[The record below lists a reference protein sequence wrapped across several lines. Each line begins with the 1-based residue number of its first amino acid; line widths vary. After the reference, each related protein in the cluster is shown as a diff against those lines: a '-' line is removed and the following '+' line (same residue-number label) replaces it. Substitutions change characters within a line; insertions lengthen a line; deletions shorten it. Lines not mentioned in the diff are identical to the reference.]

1 MKNQTKNIGTKI
13 TDIREAAGLSQSEL
27 AKKLGTTQSAIARM
41 EAGRQNVSADMLRRI
56 GQALGKN
63 LVTLSPGTVNVAID
77 GGKKLKGTI
86 ETNTSKN
93 GAVGLLC
100 ASLLNRG
107 TTTLR
112 RMPRIEEVHRLIEVL
127 TSIGVKV
134 EWHGSDVTIT
144 PPKTFALKKI
154 DVEAARKTRSIVM
167 FIGPLVH
174 ELATFSLPQ
183 SGGCKLGSRTVMPHF
198 YALEHFGVTITTTD
212 TSFVVSRTETKAAA
226 KERAAA
232 GHTTSDREIVLYES
246 GDTVTENAL
255 MAAARTPGRTVIKY
269 ASANYMV
276 QEVCAFLQKCGVVID
291 GIGTTTLTVTG
302 RETINE
308 DIEYTLSEDP
318 TDSMF
323 FIAAAI
329 VTNSAITITRCPID
343 FLELELLILEKM
355 GLQYTKSAPYLS
367 HNGVTKLVDLKLKA
381 SALTAPQE
389 KIHPRPYPGLNAD
402 NLPFFAAIA
411 TQATGQTL
419 IHDWMYEKR
428 AIYFTELDKLG
439 ADTVLADPHRI
450 YITGPTPLRAAELI
464 CPPALRP
471 ATILLIA
478 MLGASGRSVL
488 RNIYSINR
496 GYENLVARL
505 ASLGAQIAYLDEF

>member
-1 MKNQTKNIGTKI
+1 MQNIGKRI
-13 TDIREAAGLSQSEL
+13 ADLRETQGLTQTTL
-27 AKKLGTTQSAIARM
+27 AKKIGTTQSAIARL
-41 EAGRQNVSADMLRRI
+41 ESGTQNISAEMLKKI
-56 GQALGKN
+56 GHALGKN
-63 LVTLSPGTVNVAID
+63 LITLSPGTMNVTIK
-77 GGKKLKGTI
+77 GKQKLSGTI

-107 TTTLR
+107 TTILH
-112 RMPRIEEVHRLIEVL
+112 RMPRIEEVHRIIEVL
-127 TSIGVKV
+127 QSIGVSV
-134 EWHGSDVTIT
+134 SWNDSTVTIT
-144 PPKTFALKKI
+144 PPKKFNLKGI
-154 DVEAARKTRSIVM
+154 DVESAKKTRSIVM
-167 FIGPLVH
+167 FIGSLIHTLPN
-174 ELATFSLPQ
+174 FSLPQ
-183 SGGCKLGSRTVMPHF
+183 SGGCKLGSRTVRPHF
-198 YALEHFGVTITTTD
+198 YALENFGVNIETTND
-212 TSFVVSRTETKAAA
+212 AYKVSYTPQSPTEV
-226 KERAAA
+226 
-232 GHTTSDREIVLYES
+232 VLYES

-255 MAAARTPGRTVIKY
+255 FAAARSQGTTTIKY

-276 QEVCAFLQKCGVVID
+276 QEVAIFLTKLGIKID
-291 GIGTTTLTVTG
+291 GIGTTTMTVTG
-302 RETINE
+302 VPTINQT
-308 DIEYTLSEDP
+308 IEYTLAEDP

-329 VTNSAITITRCPID
+329 TTHSTITITRCPIE

-355 GLQYTKSAPYLS
+355 GLEYSKSKTYTS
-367 HNGVTKLVDLKLKA
+367 HNGVTKLVDLKIKT
-381 SALTAPQE
+381 SQLTASPE
-389 KIHPRPYPGLNAD
+389 KIHSRPYPGLNAD
-402 NLPFFAAIA
+402 NLPFFAVIA

-450 YITGPTPLRAAELI
+450 YITGPTPLKAAELI

-478 MLGASGRSVL
+478 MLRASGQSVL

-505 ASLGAQIAYLDEF
+505 ASLGADIKYVDEF